1 MTSVGRKRGFT
12 LIELMIVVVV
22 VAILAA
28 IAYPSYQNYIKKAKR
43 ADAHEALLRV
53 QLEQEKWRA
62 NNVAFTTEV
71 GPTGLRLAT
80 TAGRCFTSS
89 EGNYQVCV
97 TQDPAPTAVRF
108 RAEATGQ
115 GSQASDAGCTTIWLE
130 VNGGSVTR
138 GPTAGN
144 CW

>member
-1 MTSVGRKRGFT
+1 MASVGRNRGFT

-28 IAYPSYQNYIKKAKR
+28 VAYPSYQNYIRKANR
-43 ADAHEALLRV
+43 ADAHQALLRV

-80 TAGRCFTSS
+80 TAGRCYASN

-115 GSQASDAGCTTIWLE
+115 GRQASDTGCPTIWLE
-130 VNGGSVTR
+130 INAGVETR
-138 GPTAGN
+138 GPSAN